1 MLALYTQGF
10 ISLVER
16 NRPIKNIPS
25 LNKVTGDMFGSLKA
39 LPADPILGL
48 LAKYREDSNPHKIDL
63 GVGVY
68 KNEAGHTAILDCV
81 KAAEKYRNDHE
92 DTKVYIGPTGSPV
105 FNEEMSKLIFG
116 HHKVLLENR
125 ARTVST
131 PGGTGA
137 LRVAAEF
144 IKSCKAG
151 ATIWVSNPTWANHT
165 GLFEAAGLTVKTYP
179 YYDHE
184 NKTLD
189 FDGMLA
195 ALKEVSS
202 DDAVLLHACCH
213 NPSGMDLNNEQWQQV
228 VEVAKDIGFLPLI
241 DMAYQGF
248 GVGLDED
255 AYGLRLMAE
264 HAKEMIVCSSC
275 SKNFGLYRERIGAC
289 TIIGETSA
297 AVDVAQSVLLYV
309 IRVIYSMP
317 PAHGAALVE
326 TILSSDELRTQWH
339 VELKEMRDRINGN
352 RQLLVDKLVENGV
365 TRDFSFITRQMGM
378 FSFLG
383 ITPEQVQQLQD
394 EYSIYMVGSSR
405 MSIAGIANSNV
416 DYLAKSI
423 AKVL

>member
-1 MLALYTQGF
+1 
-10 ISLVER
+10 
-16 NRPIKNIPS
+16 
-25 LNKVTGDMFGSLKA
+25 MFASLKA

-48 LAKYREDSNPHKIDL
+48 LAKYREDTNPNKIDL

-68 KNEAGHTAILDCV
+68 KNEAGDTTVLSCV
-81 KAAEKYRNDHE
+81 KKAEQYRT
-92 DTKVYIGPTGSPV
+92 DTETSKVYIGPTGSAL

-125 ARTVST
+125 ARTFST

-144 IKSCKAG
+144 IGSCKAG

-165 GLFEAAGLTVKTYP
+165 AVFEAAGLTVKTYP
-179 YYDHE
+179 YYDYE

-195 ALKEVSS
+195 QLKEVSA
-202 DDAVLLHACCH
+202 DDVVLLHACCH
-213 NPSGMDLNNEQWQQV
+213 NPSGMDLTNEQWQQV
-228 VEVAKDIGFLPLI
+228 VEIAKGVGFTPLI

-248 GVGLDED
+248 GTGLDED
-255 AYGLRLMAE
+255 AFGLRLMADNV
-264 HAKEMIVCSSC
+264 KEMIVCSSC

-289 TIIGETSA
+289 TLIAENSSSA
-297 AVDVAQSVLLYV
+297 DLVASVLAYV
-309 IRVIYSMP
+309 IRGIYSMP

-326 TILSSDELRTQWH
+326 TILSSDELRNEWH
-339 VELKEMRDRINGN
+339 SELAEMRNRINGN
-352 RQLLVDKLVENGV
+352 RQLLVDKLKENGV
-365 TRDFSFITRQMGM
+365 TRDFSFIARQSGM

-405 MSIAGIANSNV
+405 MSIAGIANRNV
-416 DYLAKSI
+416 DYLAQSI

>member
-1 MLALYTQGF
+1 
-10 ISLVER
+10 
-16 NRPIKNIPS
+16 
-25 LNKVTGDMFGSLKA
+25 MFGSLKA

-48 LAKYREDSNPHKIDL
+48 LAKYRADSNPNKIDL

-81 KAAEKYRNDHE
+81 KKAEKYRFDTE
-92 DTKVYIGPTGSPV
+92 DTKVYIGPTGSPL

-116 HHKVLLENR
+116 NHKVLIENR

-151 ATIWVSNPTWANHT
+151 TTIWVSNPTWANHT
-165 GLFEAAGLTVKTYP
+165 GLFQAAGLTVKTYP
-179 YYDHE
+179 YYDYE

-195 ALKEVSS
+195 ALKDVSA

-213 NPSGMDLNNEQWQQV
+213 NPSGMDLSNEQWQQIA
-228 VEVAKDIGFLPLI
+228 EVAKKQSWLPVV

-248 GVGLDED
+248 GDGLDED
-255 AYGLRLMAE
+255 AYGLRLVAQSVE
-264 HAKEMIVCSSC
+264 EMIVCSSC
-275 SKNFGLYRERIGAC
+275 SKNFGLYRERIGGT
-289 TIIGETSA
+289 TIIASSA
-297 AVDVAQSVLLYV
+297 ANADIANSVLLSV
-309 IRVIYSMP
+309 VRCIYSMP
-317 PAHGAALVE
+317 PAHGAAIVE
-326 TILSSDELRTQWH
+326 TILHSDELRQQWYG
-339 VELKEMRDRINGN
+339 ELKEMRDRINGN
-352 RQLLVDKLVENGV
+352 RQILVDKLAEMGI
-365 TRDFSFITRQMGM
+365 TRDFSFITRQKGM

-383 ITPEQVQQLQD
+383 ITPEQVQRLQD
-394 EYSIYMVGSSR
+394 EFSIYMVGSSR
-405 MSIAGIANSNV
+405 MSIAGIAKSNV
-416 DYLAKSI
+416 DYLAQSI

>member
-1 MLALYTQGF
+1 
-10 ISLVER
+10 
-16 NRPIKNIPS
+16 
-25 LNKVTGDMFGSLKA
+25 MFGSLKA

-48 LAKYREDSNPHKIDL
+48 LAKYRNDENPQKVDL

-68 KNEAGHTAILDCV
+68 KNEAGHTAILNCV
-81 KAAEKYRNDHE
+81 KKAEQHRLTTE
-92 DTKVYIGPTGSPV
+92 DTKVYIGPTGSPL
-105 FNEEMSKLIFG
+105 FNDEMSKLIFG
-116 HHKVLLENR
+116 DHPVLFANR

-144 IKSCKAG
+144 LNSCQPN
-151 ATIWVSNPTWANHT
+151 ATIWVSDPTWANHMA
-165 GLFEAAGLTVKTYP
+165 LFSAAGLTVKTYP

-184 NKTLD
+184 SKDLN
-189 FDGMLA
+189 FEGMLA

-202 DDAVLLHACCH
+202 DDIVLLHACCH
-213 NPSGMDLNNEQWQQV
+213 NPSGMDLNQEQWQQV
-228 VEVAKDIGFLPLI
+228 VEVTKAVGFTPLI

-248 GVGLDED
+248 GAGLDED

-264 HAKEMIVCSSC
+264 NVKEMVVCSSC
-275 SKNFGLYRERIGAC
+275 SKNFGLYRERIGGC
-289 TIIGETSA
+289 TIIAESSA
-297 AVDVAQSVLLYV
+297 SADVASSVLHFV
-309 IRVIYSMP
+309 IRGIYSMP
-317 PAHGAALVE
+317 PAHGAAIVE
-326 TILSSDELRTQWH
+326 TILSSDELRSEWH

-352 RQLLVDKLVENGV
+352 RQLLVDKLIENGV
-365 TRDFSFITRQMGM
+365 DRDFSFITRQMGM

-394 EYSIYMVGSSR
+394 EYSVYMVGSSR

-416 DYLAKSI
+416 DYLAQSI

>member
-1 MLALYTQGF
+1 
-10 ISLVER
+10 
-16 NRPIKNIPS
+16 
-25 LNKVTGDMFGSLKA
+25 MFGSLKA

-48 LAKYREDSNPHKIDL
+48 LAKYREDSNSQKIDL

-68 KNEAGHTAILDCV
+68 KNEAGHTAVLDCV
-81 KAAEKYRNDHE
+81 KRAEKHRNDTE
-92 DTKVYIGPTGSPV
+92 DSKVYIGPTGSPL
-105 FNEEMSKLIFG
+105 FNDEMSKLIFD
-116 HHKVLLENR
+116 HHKVLIENR
-125 ARTVST
+125 ARTIST
-131 PGGTGA
+131 PGGTGS

-179 YYDHE
+179 YYDYE

-228 VEVAKDIGFLPLI
+228 VEVAKGIGFLPVL

-248 GVGLDED
+248 GKGLDED

-264 HAKEMIVCSSC
+264 NVKEMIVCSSC
-275 SKNFGLYRERIGAC
+275 SKNFGLYRERIGGF
-289 TIIGETSA
+289 TLIGETPLSA
-297 AVDVAQSVLLYV
+297 DIANSVVLSV
-309 IRVIYSMP
+309 VRGIYSMP

-339 VELKEMRDRINGN
+339 AELKVMRDRINGN

-365 TRDFSFITRQMGM
+365 TRDFSFIARQSGM

-383 ITPEQVQQLQD
+383 ISPEQVQQLQD

-416 DYLAKSI
+416 DYLAQSI
-423 AKVL
+423 AKIL